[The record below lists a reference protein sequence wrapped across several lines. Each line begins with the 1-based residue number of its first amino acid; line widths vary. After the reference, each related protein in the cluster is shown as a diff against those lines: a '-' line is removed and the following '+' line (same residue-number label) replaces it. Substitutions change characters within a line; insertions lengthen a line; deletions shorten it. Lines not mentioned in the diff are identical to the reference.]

1 MFKLPFSIFPV
12 KVLRK
17 WSHLFLGLGDY
28 LTMFFPFIEIGL
40 KQAKI
45 EEKPREYIT
54 ICFLSSLITFIFI
67 AVFSNLLLYLAD
79 VEKFLLFSIT
89 VSLIFSFFGF
99 MQQIMYPRLLA
110 RKRVKSIERNLLPAL
125 QNILIQFNSGVAFFD
140 ILVNISK
147 ENYGEISA
155 EFTRA
160 VKEINA
166 GKSQIEVLEEVAAV
180 NPSLFFRRALWQ
192 LVNGLKAGSEMSSV
206 LTEIIS
212 SLSEQQVLQIQ
223 KYGSQLNPLAMFYM
237 LVVVIIPAL
246 GITFLIIISS
256 FIALSES
263 ATKFAF
269 WGLYGFVVFFQIM
282 FLGMIKSKRPNLL
295 S

>member
-1 MFKLPFSIFPV
+1 
-12 KVLRK
+12 
-17 WSHLFLGLGDY
+17 
-28 LTMFFPFIEIGL
+28 
-40 KQAKI
+40 
-45 EEKPREYIT
+45 
-54 ICFLSSLITFIFI
+54 
-67 AVFSNLLLYLAD
+67 
-79 VEKFLLFSIT
+79 
-89 VSLIFSFFGF
+89 
-99 MQQIMYPRLLA
+99 LA

-125 QNILIQFNSGVAFFD
+125 QNVLIQFNSGVPFFD

-147 ENYGEISA
+147 ENYGEISE

-166 GKSQIEVLEEVAAV
+166 GNPPIEVLEEVAAI
-180 NPSLFFRRALWQ
+180 NPSLFFRRAIWQ

-256 FIALSES
+256 FISLSEA

-269 WGLYGFVVFFQIM
+269 WGLYGFVFFFQIM
-282 FLGMIKSKRPNLL
+282 FLGMIKTKRPNLL
-295 S
+295 N